1 MELSSY
7 VHLMIAIIRT
17 ILIFDDNMQVD
28 IGTLYIGLLE
38 IIFPLYVSG
47 WREHTVD
54 YVVLCCCMFASV
66 VV

>member
-1 MELSSY
+1 MDLSSY
-7 VHLMIAIIRT
+7 VHLNIAIIRT

-47 WREHTVD
+47 WREHG
-54 YVVLCCCMFASV
+54 
-66 VV
+66 